1 MLSIRMTRKGRGGSW
16 GGGGA
21 ESGLVN
27 SEATEVTEAETEE
40 ERVP

>member
-1 MLSIRMTRKGRGGSW
+1 MGVRGV
-16 GGGGA
+16 

-27 SEATEVTEAETEE
+27 SEATEATEAETEE

>member
-16 GGGGA
+16 GA